1 MSDHQRYLA
10 RDLFPPPG
18 YAHAV
23 VTNGGRLVHCAGACP
38 IDEEGRVVDGGVATQ
53 TLQCLAN
60 LRSQLEAAGA
70 GFADVVQAR
79 IYVATMTREDLVQA
93 WRVVEETPVGT
104 SACTLLGVAVLSYD
118 RQVVEIEVT
127 AVVAGAAL

>member
-1 MSDHQRYLA
+1 MSDNQRHLA
-10 RDLFPPPG
+10 TDLFPPPG

-23 VTNGGRLVHCAGACP
+23 TSEGGRIVHCAGACP

-70 GFADVVQAR
+70 GFADIVQAR

-93 WRVVEETPVGT
+93 WRVVEETPVG
-104 SACTLLGVAVLSYD
+104 SAACTLLGVAVLGYD

-127 AVVAGAAL
+127 AVIPAGLR